1 MIFFD
6 LDGTLID
13 SNGVWREVDHAFMA
27 KRGLELTEEYIQT
40 VTHSIFPVA
49 ARFTK
54 EHYHLP
60 DSSED
65 IMAEWQS
72 LAYDAYT
79 RTIPLKEGARE
90 LLEML
95 ARQGERIALL
105 TATLPQLGTA
115 VLERHGLLR
124 YFEGLFFAQDT
135 GLEKKDP
142 QVYILAAQQFHVDP
156 ADCILVEDAPHNC
169 AAARSVGYTVVGL
182 YDAFYDRHW
191 PAVQAHSHRA
201 VKSLAELLSGPPFA
215 PVQ

>member
-60 DSSED
+60 DSTED

-95 ARQGERIALL
+95 PGRESESPFSLQLCRSWAQLFWSVTACCAILKDSFSPRIQVWKKRTRKSIFWLPNNFMW
-105 TATLPQLGTA
+105 TLPTVFWWKMPLTTA
-115 VLERHGLLR
+115 PPP
-124 YFEGLFFAQDT
+124 D
-135 GLEKKDP
+135 
-142 QVYILAAQQFHVDP
+142 
-156 ADCILVEDAPHNC
+156 
-169 AAARSVGYTVVGL
+169 RSVIRWWASMTLFTTGTGQL
-182 YDAFYDRHW
+182 CRRTAIGRSK
-191 PAVQAHSHRA
+191 A
-201 VKSLAELLSGPPFA
+201 
-215 PVQ
+215 